1 MKKIITA
8 INNPKLNNK
17 LKKEKNIEILCK
29 DIQYKDAIIDILNK
43 NKNID
48 IIFINEKIPGEI
60 DDENLIKNIKLIN
73 KKIKI
78 IYILERQNK
87 KTENILNKNNIKEI
101 YYEKEINFNTIIKI
115 INNKSNY
122 LKLNLEKEKNKKTKI
137 EIKKKI
143 KKIFS
148 KNKIK
153 NINKNNKVNKLN
165 KLICYKNNILKIII
179 NLNKIKKIKNKLL
192 KKILIKNKLIK
203 NKINLFKYKKIIKK
217 ITKNKKKNKIITFFG
232 QEKTFKINFII
243 NFCKIINDKKII
255 IIDFN
260 LNKSDIYQFLK
271 LKKHNKKLNEK
282 IKINKDNIFK
292 KINSEKDIGKIIKY
306 YLIKISKNKFLIS
319 DINLLFKYFD
329 QNNKLNIEIFIQK
342 LLNYLKNNYD
352 LILFNMEVKNNQEI
366 NNIIFKN
373 SNLNLILIESNL
385 NGIKKLKKYLEKNNF
400 IKNIKLILNKK
411 INKYY
416 IDKKILNKI
425 FKFNIIGEILN

>member
-1 MKKIITA
+1 M
-8 INNPKLNNK
+8 
-17 LKKEKNIEILCK
+17 
-29 DIQYKDAIIDILNK
+29 
-43 NKNID
+43 
-48 IIFINEKIPGEI
+48 
-60 DDENLIKNIKLIN
+60 
-73 KKIKI
+73 
-78 IYILERQNK
+78 
-87 KTENILNKNNIKEI
+87 
-101 YYEKEINFNTIIKI
+101 
-115 INNKSNY
+115 
-122 LKLNLEKEKNKKTKI
+122 
-137 EIKKKI
+137 
-143 KKIFS
+143 
-148 KNKIK
+148 
-153 NINKNNKVNKLN
+153 N

-179 NLNKIKKIKNKLL
+179 NLNKIKKFKNKLL

-217 ITKNKKKNKIITFFG
+217 ITKNKKANKIITFLG

-352 LILFNMEVKNNQEI
+352 LILFNIEVKNNQEI